1 MCYVCPLA
9 ALRRAKGLMPEKL
22 IFVGLMPDVI
32 VLDPGDEAV
41 WLCNAGMLRIEFD
54 PHRCPFTSNILQ
66 TPEGVQLASGPI
78 RRGVNSGSYSYRVIL
93 NDVPAGVGEIIIREK
108 QK

>member
-1 MCYVCPLA
+1 MVAHSPL
-9 ALRRAKGLMPEKL
+9 RGAKGPMPEKI

-54 PHRCPFTSNILQ
+54 AHRCPFSSNVLQ
-66 TPEGVQLASGPI
+66 TPEGVQLSSGPVRHGI
-78 RRGVNSGSYSYRVIL
+78 KSGSYSYRVAL
-93 NDVPAGVGEIIIREK
+93 NDAPAGVGEIIIREK
-108 QK
+108 QR